1 MQARVRRQVRAF
13 LSVAFL
19 FFVARCLLLSPERRQ
34 IFFKVAHQ
42 RFREFRSFR
51 TLRLRFKSGFKSGS
65 NGAFGLV
72 FGLVYLDLPT
82 LLTLM
87 VGLDRRQH
95 AQLGLACLVL
105 HSEDKNSM
113 PWSSCVQV
121 DSKIKNLT
129 QLF

>member
-1 MQARVRRQVRAF
+1 MIGVQARVRRQVRAS
-13 LSVAFL
+13 LSVEFL
-19 FFVARCLLLSPERRQ
+19 FFCGTCLLLSPERRQ

-42 RFREFRSFR
+42 RFRELRSFR

-87 VGLDRRQH
+87 VGLDRRQGS
-95 AQLGLACLVL
+95 AERGGVISLVVAL
-105 HSEDKNSM
+105 
-113 PWSSCVQV
+113 CT
-121 DSKIKNLT
+121 KIFDRDL
-129 QLF
+129 LPG

>member
-1 MQARVRRQVRAF
+1 M
-13 LSVAFL
+13 
-19 FFVARCLLLSPERRQ
+19 
-34 IFFKVAHQ
+34 
-42 RFREFRSFR
+42 
-51 TLRLRFKSGFKSGS
+51 
-65 NGAFGLV
+65 

-113 PWSSCVQV
+113 PWSSSVQV
-121 DSKIKNLT
+121 DSKIKNIT
-129 QLF
+129 